1 MTTEPDEALKTFA
14 KKLILPLSDSSDF
27 FEAADYVVIELSA
40 DHIERI
46 RNLSAVV
53 RDLAVY
59 RISEFNYDCEFM
71 VADYEVDPEQG
82 KVALKEFEGRTE
94 CHTLNVTDHDCYWS
108 GYYKHTSV
116 RWETASVPLTALAED
131 GDYDLRE
138 EVGDKSE
145 DLQQTVENKGN
156 PCCPDCAVSLE
167 LSRTDTLFGIDR
179 EITPARTVKK
189 AISRSLPLPTA
200 PSKGLS
206 SASAAIT

>member
-1 MTTEPDEALKTFA
+1 MTTEPGGVPKTFA

-27 FEAADYVVIELSA
+27 FEAADFVVIELQA
-40 DHIERI
+40 DRIDRI

-71 VADYEVDPEQG
+71 VADYEVDSEHG

-94 CHTLNVTDHDCYWS
+94 CPTLNITDHDCYWS

-138 EVGDKSE
+138 IVDIDKLTSVFAD
-145 DLQQTVENKGN
+145 DLQEIFTSVTG
-156 PCCPDCAVSLE
+156 L
-167 LSRTDTLFGIDR
+167 DTHL
-179 EITPARTVKK
+179 
-189 AISRSLPLPTA
+189 
-200 PSKGLS
+200 
-206 SASAAIT
+206 